1 MTIHATECIR
11 ALSSAPGR
19 VWQVLGMPSDHP
31 GDLHSPAASTTAGA
45 LAGVPDAASIVA
57 AAAPAAVTV
66 RSGFVECLH
75 HGVGA
80 AVTIA
85 DGETGPGRLAASLGD
100 PGLVLLPR
108 SALKLLHAVA
118 FLENGLDVDDEL
130 LAIVCASHS
139 GEPEHLAV
147 VRRLLEHAGLAEADL
162 RNTPD
167 LPIDA
172 EAAYL
177 WRSTEGGPA
186 RLTQNCSG
194 NHAGML
200 ATAVAAGWPTEG
212 YTEPEHP
219 VQQAIAATTA
229 RLACALEDPSGAAA
243 GAVVAVDGCGA
254 PAFATTV
261 HGLARAYAA
270 IGGAAPGTPE
280 ARVRDAVLAHPWL
293 VGGTGRRNTRLMR
306 ALPGVAVKDGAD
318 GVIAAGWATGTG
330 SDGSAPAGGVGVA
343 VKVLDGAD
351 RGRGVLLAEGMRRA
365 GLDIPVSTQG
375 VTDEVLGHG
384 QPVGAVVAL
393 PWA

>member
-1 MTIHATECIR
+1 
-11 ALSSAPGR
+11 
-19 VWQVLGMPSDHP
+19 MPSD
-31 GDLHSPAASTTAGA
+31 A
-45 LAGVPDAASIVA
+45 IIR
-57 AAAPAAVTV
+57 AAAPAAVTL

-80 AVTIA
+80 AVTV
-85 DGETGPGRLAASLGD
+85 DVGTGPGRLVASLGD
-100 PGLVLLPR
+100 PGLVVLPR

-139 GEPEHLAV
+139 GQPEHLAV
-147 VRRLLEHAGLAEADL
+147 VRRLLEHAGLGEADL

-167 LPIDA
+167 LPIDT
-172 EAAYL
+172 EAAYV
-177 WRSTEGGPA
+177 WRSTVGGPS

-212 YTEPEHP
+212 YTEPDHP
-219 VQQAIAATTA
+219 VQRAIAATTA
-229 RLACALEDPSGAAA
+229 RLAGAADHPTGDPAGDPAGHPAGHPSGHPSGDAA
-243 GAVVAVDGCGA
+243 GEVVAVDGCGA

-261 HGLARAYAA
+261 HGLARAYAV

-318 GVIAAGWATGTG
+318 GVIAAGWAPARGTDA
-330 SDGSAPAGGVGVA
+330 SDGPGPVGIGVA

-365 GLDIPVSTQG
+365 GLDVPPTTPG
-375 VTDEVLGHG
+375 VTDDVLGHG
-384 QPVGAVVAL
+384 RPVGAVVAL
-393 PWA
+393 PWS